1 MALGLIHGLAD
12 RGIRVPEDISVVG
25 FDDVPEAAHFLP
37 PLTTVSQD
45 FARIGELAVEV
56 LLGQIA
62 GGERAPVPAI
72 DPVLIVRDSTARPAS
87 PRCPRPWRRSP
98 HSRLRSRSR
107 QNPAQV
113 TH

>member
-12 RGIRVPEDISVVG
+12 RGLRVPDDISVVG
-25 FDDVPEAAHFLP
+25 FDNVPEAEHFLP
-37 PLTTVSQD
+37 PLTTVRQD

-72 DPVLIVRDSTARPAS
+72 DPVLIVRASTAP
-87 PRCPRPWRRSP
+87 PRG
-98 HSRLRSRSR
+98 
-107 QNPAQV
+107 
-113 TH
+113 

>member
-1 MALGLIHGLAD
+1 MALGLMHGLAD

-25 FDDVPEAAHFLP
+25 FDDVPEAAHYRP

-62 GGERAPVPAI
+62 GAERIPVPSIEPAL
-72 DPVLIVRDSTARPAS
+72 VVRASTAP
-87 PRCPRPWRRSP
+87 PR
-98 HSRLRSRSR
+98 
-107 QNPAQV
+107 AA
-113 TH
+113 